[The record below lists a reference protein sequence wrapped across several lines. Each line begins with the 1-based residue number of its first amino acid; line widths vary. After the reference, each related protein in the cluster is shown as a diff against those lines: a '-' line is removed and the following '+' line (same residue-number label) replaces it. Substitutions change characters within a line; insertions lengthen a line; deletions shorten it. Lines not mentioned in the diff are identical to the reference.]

1 MLNRRLVRIK
11 VFQGLFS
18 NYNIE
23 NANVPLIQKS
33 IKKSI
38 LDLENH
44 TLAMLAFAIEL
55 GHHIFLHQDPVK
67 IKYAA
72 TEKDFR
78 TYEVIAKNRVIK
90 KLSENDS
97 INKYVEKPTI
107 DWRQETDFLFLIYK
121 KIQEEEVFQEIIRS
135 EITEEQ
141 ELGYVRFLYEF
152 LFKISVDFELL
163 MEEKTIVW
171 YDEKIPILKAVVK
184 LLDNFADT
192 SEIKLPP
199 LSLDIAEDLKFAEE
213 FITNFFQ
220 NKGHLQEQLHIF
232 TPKWDED
239 RLTKID
245 LIFILM
251 AMAEFKY
258 FSFIP
263 VKVTLNEYIEL
274 AKMYSTPKSSK
285 FINGTLDCILKDW
298 QSKGEIVKKGRGLI
312 G

>member
-55 GHHIFLHQDPVK
+55 GHHILLHRDPTK

-90 KLSENDS
+90 KILENDS
-97 INKYVEKPTI
+97 IKKYVEKPTI
-107 DWRQETDFLFLIYK
+107 DWRQETDFLILIYK

-135 EITEEQ
+135 EITEKQ

-184 LLDNFADT
+184 LLDNFSDT

-199 LSLDIAEDLKFAEE
+199 LSFDIAEDLKFAEE

-220 NKGHLQEQLHIF
+220 NKEHLQEQLHIF

-239 RLTKID
+239 RLTRID

-285 FINGTLDCILKDW
+285 FINGTLDSILKDW

>member
-23 NANVPLIQKS
+23 NVNVPSIQKS

-44 TLAMLAFAIEL
+44 SLAMFSFAIEL
-55 GHHIFLHQDPVK
+55 GHHIFLHQDPAK

-90 KLSENDS
+90 KLSENDL

-121 KIQEEEVFQEIIRS
+121 KIQEEEVFQEIIS
-135 EITEEQ
+135 NEISEEQ
-141 ELGYVRFLYEF
+141 EIGYVRFLYEF

-184 LLDNFADT
+184 LLDNYTNT

-213 FITNFFQ
+213 FISNFFQ
-220 NKGHLQEQLHIF
+220 NKEHLQEQLHGF

-245 LIFILM
+245 LILILM

-258 FSFIP
+258 FPFIP

-285 FINGTLDCILKDW
+285 FINGTLDSILKAW
-298 QSKGEIVKKGRGLI
+298 QSNGEIVKKGRGLI

>member
-23 NANVPLIQKS
+23 NVNVPLIQKS

-55 GHHIFLHQDPVK
+55 GQHIFLHQDPKK

-72 TEKDFR
+72 TEKDIR
-78 TYEVIAKNRVIK
+78 MYEVIAKNRVIE
-90 KLSENDS
+90 KLLENDA
-97 INKYVEKPTI
+97 IRKYVEKPTI
-107 DWRQETDFLFLIYK
+107 DWRKETDFVFLIYK
-121 KIQEEEVFQEIIRS
+121 KIQEEEVFQEIIS
-135 EITEEQ
+135 GEITEEK
-141 ELGYVRFLYEF
+141 ELAYVRFLYEF

-184 LLDNFADT
+184 LLDNFAET
-192 SEIKLPP
+192 NVIKLPP

-220 NKGHLQEQLHIF
+220 HKEHLQAQLHIF

-258 FSFIP
+258 FPFIP

-285 FINGTLDCILKDW
+285 FINGTLDSILKDW
-298 QSKGEIVKKGRGLI
+298 QLKGEIIKKGRGLI

>member
-55 GHHIFLHQDPVK
+55 GHHILLHRDPTK

-90 KLSENDS
+90 KILENDS
-97 INKYVEKPTI
+97 IKKYVEKPTI
-107 DWRQETDFLFLIYK
+107 DWRQETDFLILIYK
-121 KIQEEEVFQEIIRS
+121 KIQEEEVFQEIIRN
-135 EITEEQ
+135 EITEKQ

-184 LLDNFADT
+184 LLDNFSDT

-220 NKGHLQEQLHIF
+220 NKEHLQEQLHIF

-239 RLTKID
+239 RLTRID

-285 FINGTLDCILKDW
+285 FINGTLDSILKDW

>member
-55 GHHIFLHQDPVK
+55 GHHILLHRDPTK

-90 KLSENDS
+90 KILENDS
-97 INKYVEKPTI
+97 INKYIEKPTI
-107 DWRQETDFLFLIYK
+107 DWRQETDFLILIYK
-121 KIQEEEVFQEIIRS
+121 KIEEEEVFQEIIRS

-184 LLDNFADT
+184 LLDNFSDT

-220 NKGHLQEQLHIF
+220 NKEHLQEQLHIF

-239 RLTKID
+239 RLTRID

-285 FINGTLDCILKDW
+285 FINGTLDSILKDW

>member
-55 GHHIFLHQDPVK
+55 GHHILLHRDPTK

-90 KLSENDS
+90 KILENDS
-97 INKYVEKPTI
+97 IKKYVEKPTI
-107 DWRQETDFLFLIYK
+107 DWRQETDFLILIYK

-135 EITEEQ
+135 EITEKQ

-184 LLDNFADT
+184 LLDNFSDT

-220 NKGHLQEQLHIF
+220 NKEHLQEQLHIF

-239 RLTKID
+239 RLTRID

-258 FSFIP
+258 FLFIP

-285 FINGTLDCILKDW
+285 FINGTLDSILKDW

>member
-23 NANVPLIQKS
+23 NVNVPSIQKS

-44 TLAMLAFAIEL
+44 CLAMFSFAIEL
-55 GHHIFLHQDPVK
+55 GHHIFLHQDPAK

-72 TEKDFR
+72 TEQDFR

-90 KLSENDS
+90 KLSENDL

-121 KIQEEEVFQEIIRS
+121 KIQEEEVFQEIIS
-135 EITEEQ
+135 NEISEEQ
-141 ELGYVRFLYEF
+141 EIGYVRFLYEF

-184 LLDNFADT
+184 LLDNYTNT

-213 FITNFFQ
+213 FISNFFQ
-220 NKGHLQEQLHIF
+220 HKEHLQEQLHGF

-245 LIFILM
+245 LILILM

-258 FSFIP
+258 FPFIP

-285 FINGTLDCILKDW
+285 FINGTLDSILKAW
-298 QSKGEIVKKGRGLI
+298 QSKGEILKKGRGLI

>member
-55 GHHIFLHQDPVK
+55 GHHILLHRDPTK

-90 KLSENDS
+90 KILENDS
-97 INKYVEKPTI
+97 IKKYVEKPTI
-107 DWRQETDFLFLIYK
+107 DWRQETDFLILIYK

-135 EITEEQ
+135 EITEKQ

-184 LLDNFADT
+184 LLDNFSDT

-220 NKGHLQEQLHIF
+220 NKEHLQEQLHIF

-239 RLTKID
+239 RLTRID

-285 FINGTLDCILKDW
+285 FINGTLDSILKDW